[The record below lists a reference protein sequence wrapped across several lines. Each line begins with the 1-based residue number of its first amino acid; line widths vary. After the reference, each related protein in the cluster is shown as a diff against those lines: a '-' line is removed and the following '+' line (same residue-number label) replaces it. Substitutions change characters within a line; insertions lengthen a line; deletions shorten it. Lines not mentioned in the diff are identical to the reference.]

1 MSVAALTS
9 LVLFSFAMSIT
20 PGPNNLL
27 LTTSGLAYGFRRTLP
42 AMAGTLVGITLLF
55 LVSGAGVGAL
65 VLGDPRSQIA
75 LRMLGALYLVYLAS
89 RLWRSA
95 ELAQTQAGAP
105 LRLWHVAG
113 FQFVNPKAWMMT
125 VSAVSIYVASA
136 EHYGP
141 RLLLVA
147 ATFILV
153 SAPCITVWVAFGA
166 GMKSALKD
174 PRRLRLFNRAMA
186 ALTLLSAVL
195 VLLWS

>member
-95 ELAQTQAGAP
+95 ELRRPRPAHRCGSGMWP
-105 LRLWHVAG
+105 D
-113 FQFVNPKAWMMT
+113 
-125 VSAVSIYVASA
+125 SSSSI
-136 EHYGP
+136 P
-141 RLLLVA
+141 R
-147 ATFILV
+147 
-153 SAPCITVWVAFGA
+153 PG
-166 GMKSALKD
+166 
-174 PRRLRLFNRAMA
+174 
-186 ALTLLSAVL
+186 
-195 VLLWS
+195 